1 MKQGRLG
8 VFIVGAVVA
17 FFLVSELLFTVKENE
32 TAIVLQFGEIREVHD
47 TPGLKLKMPFT
58 QSVVVF
64 KAWLLDYNLP
74 PIEVTAGDQ
83 KRMIVDMYT
92 RYRIVDPL
100 LFYQKVQNVYNAQ
113 NRLST
118 IVDASMRRVIGRVPL
133 SDMLSENRTQ
143 IMDRI
148 QKDVVHSARTFGVK
162 VQDVRIIRADL
173 PRENSEAIF
182 NRMETERRQEA
193 KQFRAEGEEFA
204 NKIRAEADRN
214 RTEILA
220 EAQKKADIMRGEGD
234 AKATK
239 IYAAA
244 FSKDEKFY
252 ELYRTLEAYKKALKP
267 SDTTLVLNPK
277 KGFFKFFDQE

>member
-1 MKQGRLG
+1 MKQGGLG
-8 VFIVGAVVA
+8 FIIAGAIVL
-17 FFLVSELLFTVKENE
+17 FFLGSELFFTVKENE
-32 TAIVLQFGEIREVHD
+32 TAIVLQFGEIKEVHD
-47 TPGLKLKMPFT
+47 TPGLKMKMPFT
-58 QSVVVF
+58 QSVVTF

-100 LFYQKVQNVYNAQ
+100 LFYQKVQSVANAQ

-133 SDMLSENRTQ
+133 SAMLSGDRTN
-143 IMDRI
+143 IMDQI
-148 QKDVVHSARTFGVK
+148 QTDVVNSASTFGVK

-193 KQFRAEGEEFA
+193 KQFRAEGEELA

-214 RTEILA
+214 RTEVLADAEKQSKIL
-220 EAQKKADIMRGEGD
+220 QGDGD
-234 AKATK
+234 AEATK
-239 IYAAA
+239 IYAEA
-244 FSKDEKFY
+244 FSRDEHFY
-252 ELYRTLEAYKKALKP
+252 ELYRTLEAYKSSFKP

-277 KGFFKFFDQE
+277 GGFFKFFGSN